1 MPDLSEFISFVAEK
15 SGVEKANLIES
26 DILMHRILKLIY
38 SSPHFMENYLFKGG
52 SCLVKCYFGYYRFSI
67 DLDFTWRN
75 QEIWKVGEK
84 ELRRRL
90 LAEIKAFGQLL
101 ESIAKQSGLEFVNDT
116 KNNRYFEFGGGGRM
130 ATLKLWKGHELVK
143 IQVNFVEELLFPY
156 KKVKVRTLLD
166 GLALSKDEEAYF
178 EEFLNFY
185 KPFEVIAYDEREI
198 LCEKVRAILTRR
210 AQKLRDF
217 YDILVLENHGFSI
230 EQLSDEIARKIKSAL
245 YYRKY
250 RENLELNKKAVNFGR
265 GILEDPFERELFV
278 VNPPMN
284 FEKFLNK
291 VLDSLK
297 EIANSII

>member
-15 SGVEKANLIES
+15 SGVKKATLIES
-26 DILMHRILKLIY
+26 DILMHRILKEIY
-38 SSPHFMENYLFKGG
+38 SASHFMENYLFKGG

-90 LAEIKAFGQLL
+90 LREIKAFGQLV
-101 ESIAKQSGLEFVNDT
+101 ETIAKQGGLEFVNDS

-156 KKVKVRTLLD
+156 KSVKVRTLLD
-166 GLALSKDEEAYF
+166 GVALSKDELAYF

-185 KPFEVIAYDEREI
+185 KPFEVLAYDEREI

-217 YDILVLENHGFSI
+217 YDILMLENHGFSI
-230 EQLSDEIARKIKSAL
+230 AQLSDEIAMKIKSAL

-250 RENLELNKKAVNFGR
+250 RENLEANKKTMKFGR
-265 GILEDPFERELFV
+265 GILDDPFERELFV
-278 VNPPMN
+278 VNPPRK
-284 FEKFLNK
+284 FEKFLEK

-297 EIANSII
+297 EIASSIT

>member
-1 MPDLSEFISFVAEK
+1 M
-15 SGVEKANLIES
+15 
-26 DILMHRILKLIY
+26 
-38 SSPHFMENYLFKGG
+38 
-52 SCLVKCYFGYYRFSI
+52 KCYFGYYRFSI

-75 QEIWKVGEK
+75 QEIWKVGET

-90 LAEIKAFGQLL
+90 LGEIKAFGQLV
-101 ESIAKQSGLEFVNDT
+101 ETIATQGGLEFVNDS

-156 KKVKVRTLLD
+156 KSVKVRTLLD
-166 GLALSKDEEAYF
+166 GVALSKDELAYF
-178 EEFLNFY
+178 KEFLNFY
-185 KPFEVIAYDEREI
+185 KPFEVLAYDEREI

-217 YDILVLENHGFSI
+217 YDILMLENHGFSI
-230 EQLSDEIARKIKSAL
+230 EQLSDEIAMKIKSAL

-250 RENLELNKKAVNFGR
+250 SENLEANKKTMKFGR
-265 GILEDPFERELFV
+265 GILDDPFERELFV
-278 VNPPMN
+278 VNPPRN
-284 FEKFLNK
+284 FEKFLEK

-297 EIANSII
+297 EIASSIT